1 MPRVTFRGPTVIVAD
16 EETSQERVIDQ
27 LQRVGS
33 WTFMGVFGEGPAT
46 TAVFEQLDCTN
57 GRIAFLSEDGTLL
70 ELGKSLE
77 PTDKSSNAWYR
88 GHHKNAVLP
97 GQPDILRYELLEG
110 GRDPD
115 PEEVRACFPP
125 VRRAF
130 WEGVERPH
138 TFIGTPTS
146 ADVIPVYYRDVPMV
160 SRVPPEVVAPEIR
173 EAIAAETIW
182 EGLVGGWLPVV
193 RTVYPI
199 GENECWEL
207 IAFASAERATTHW
220 QPAWYR
226 FTKLSFGKVEE
237 IKYID
242 SFLPYPNEEF
252 ADPGQFYQDLLS
264 THNYWQEQ
272 LAGAMA
278 LTVPE
283 DWIGNFCRHAL
294 VLERITRM
302 GAHPKYGVVDRA
314 YGGQEHDGFQDELT
328 ATVICALEWGLF
340 AAARGYLDY
349 YFRHFVR
356 LDGSIRYRGP
366 RLANTV
372 LY

>member
-1 MPRVTFRGPTVIVAD
+1 M
-16 EETSQERVIDQ
+16 
-27 LQRVGS
+27 
-33 WTFMGVFGEGPAT
+33 
-46 TAVFEQLDCTN
+46 
-57 GRIAFLSEDGTLL
+57 
-70 ELGKSLE
+70 
-77 PTDKSSNAWYR
+77 
-88 GHHKNAVLP
+88 
-97 GQPDILRYELLEG
+97 
-110 GRDPD
+110 
-115 PEEVRACFPP
+115 
-125 VRRAF
+125 
-130 WEGVERPH
+130 
-138 TFIGTPTS
+138 
-146 ADVIPVYYRDVPMV
+146 
-160 SRVPPEVVAPEIR
+160 
-173 EAIAAETIW
+173 
-182 EGLVGGWLPVV
+182 V